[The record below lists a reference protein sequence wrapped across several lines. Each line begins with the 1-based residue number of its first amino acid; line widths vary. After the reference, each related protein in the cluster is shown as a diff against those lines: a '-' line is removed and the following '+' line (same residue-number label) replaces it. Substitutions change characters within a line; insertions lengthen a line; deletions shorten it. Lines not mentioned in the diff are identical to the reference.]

1 MSTIEEAEARAQAAE
16 ARAIVLEKE
25 NAELKAAVA
34 KLTAQLG
41 VVGDQPEQAVGD
53 QPEEAEPPKADE
65 AAREAM
71 LNYWQSQSGGDGL
84 LGPTV
89 EAMMLDEGAAK
100 IDQAERPEIM
110 GMLPPLKGLDVIEMG
125 AGIGRMTGELAVH
138 AKSVVACD
146 FVDVSIKAN
155 EATHAHLGN
164 CEFLCADATKM
175 DRPDESLDVVFS
187 NWLLMYFTDAEVD
200 ELFAKSLRWLRP
212 GGYLFFR
219 ESCFHQSGNAKRNE
233 NPTEYRSPGQYHQ
246 MATDQLQLL
255 NSGGPPSSPSRR
267 VKHQLQ
273 AGGGCYVFELVSQKA
288 LQSYIELK
296 GNHNQIAWL
305 FQKRETTFS
314 RAPTRGAV
322 IQTFLDT
329 QRYTTEA
336 IKIYER
342 MYGQGKA
349 EGYVSVGGP
358 ETTSELVG
366 SLALQPGERV
376 LDVGC
381 GIGGG
386 WQQNAYDFQ
395 VQVVGV
401 DLSVNMINLA
411 LDLRVRVAKNQDV
424 EKRKLCDV
432 GFEVSDILTREFED
446 ASFDVIYSRDAL
458 LHIEQ
463 KDKTALF
470 ERLFRWLKPGGRLLI
485 TDYCRAAEE
494 VELSA
499 DFSSYITGR
508 GYSLLDPTKY
518 SMMLSAAGFSDIVA
532 EDRTKQMVTCL
543 QKELDSIRE
552 PSATEAFERD
562 FGTGDLQQ
570 LTTSWEDKL
579 KWAAAGEFKWGLLK
593 ATKP

>member
-1 MSTIEEAEARAQAAE
+1 MPTIEEVEARAEAAE
-16 ARAIVLEKE
+16 ARVIALEKE
-25 NAELKAAVA
+25 NAELKAELA
-34 KLTAQLG
+34 KLTAQMD
-41 VVGDQPEQAVGD
+41 VAGD
-53 QPEEAEPPKADE
+53 QPEEGEAPKGDD

-71 LNYWQSQSGGDGL
+71 LKYWESQSGGDGL

-110 GMLPPLKGLDVIEMG
+110 SMLPPLEGLDLIEMG
-125 AGIGRMTGELAVH
+125 AGIGRMTGELAAR

-155 EATHAHLGN
+155 EAKHSHLGN

-175 DRPDESLDVVFS
+175 DRPAESLDVVFS

-200 ELFAKSLRWLRP
+200 DLFAKALRWLRP

-233 NPTEYRSPGQYHQ
+233 NPTQYRSPGQYHK

-255 NSGGPPSSPSRR
+255 SSGGTPSSPSRN
-267 VKHQLQ
+267 VKQQLKS
-273 AGGGCYVFELVSQKA
+273 GGGCYVFELVTQKA

-342 MYGQGKA
+342 MYGRGKA
-349 EGYVSVGGP
+349 EGYISCGGP
-358 ETTSELVG
+358 ESTTELVG

-432 GFEVSDILTREFED
+432 GFEVADILTREFED

-458 LHIEQ
+458 LHIDQEH
-463 KDKTALF
+463 KAEVF

-485 TDYCRAAEE
+485 TDYCCAPED
-494 VELSA
+494 VKPSA
-499 DFSSYITGR
+499 SFSSYFTGR
-508 GYSLLDPTKY
+508 GYSLLDVTKY
-518 SMMLSAAGFSDIVA
+518 GTMLSAAGFSDVVT
-532 EDRTKQMVTCL
+532 EDRTEQMVTFMEN
-543 QKELDSIRE
+543 ELESIRE

-562 FGTGDLQQ
+562 FGAGDLKL

-579 KWAAAGEFKWGLLK
+579 NWAAAGEFKWGLFK

>member
-1 MSTIEEAEARAQAAE
+1 MSTVDEVEARAQAAE
-16 ARAIVLEKE
+16 ARVITLEQE
-25 NAELKAAVA
+25 NAELKAMVA
-34 KLTAQLG
+34 KLTAQLSAIG
-41 VVGDQPEQAVGD
+41 APD
-53 QPEEAEPPKADE
+53 QPEEAEPPKGDDAS
-65 AAREAM
+65 RQAM
-71 LNYWQSQSGGDGL
+71 LKYWESQSGGDGL

-110 GMLPPLKGLDVIEMG
+110 GMLPPLEGLDLIEMG
-125 AGIGRMTGELAVH
+125 AGIGRITAELVTR
-138 AKSVVACD
+138 AKSVIACD
-146 FVDVSIKAN
+146 FVETSIRAN
-155 EATHAHLGN
+155 EAKHAHLGN

-200 ELFAKSLRWLRP
+200 ELFAKALRWLRP

-219 ESCFHQSGNAKRNE
+219 ESCFHQSGNAKRDE
-233 NPTEYRSPGQYHQ
+233 NPTQYRSPGQYHK
-246 MATDQLQLL
+246 MAVDQLQLL
-255 NSGGPPSSPSRR
+255 DSRGSAASPSSR

-273 AGGGCYVFELVSQKA
+273 AGGGCYVFELVTQKA

-358 ETTSELVG
+358 DTATELVG

-386 WQQNAYDFQ
+386 WQQNAYDYQ
-395 VQVVGV
+395 VQVVGI

-432 GFEVSDILTREFED
+432 AFEVADIMTRDFED

-458 LHIEQ
+458 LHIGTEN
-463 KDKTALF
+463 KAALF
-470 ERLFRWLKPGGRLLI
+470 ARLFRWLKPGGRLLI
-485 TDYCRAAEE
+485 TDYCRAPEE

-499 DFSSYITGR
+499 SFSSYINR
-508 GYSLLDPTKY
+508 RNYSLLDPTKY
-518 SMMLSAAGFSDIVA
+518 GAMLSAAGFSDVVA
-532 EDRTKQMVTCL
+532 EDRTEQMVTCL
-543 QKELDSIRE
+543 QKELDSIRDS
-552 PSATEAFERD
+552 SASEAFERD
-562 FGTGDLQQ
+562 FGGEDLKQ
-570 LTTSWEDKL
+570 LIASWEDKL
-579 KWAAAGEFKWGLLK
+579 KWAGRGEFKWGLLK
-593 ATKP
+593 AAKP

>member
-1 MSTIEEAEARAQAAE
+1 MSALDEVEARAQAAE
-16 ARAIVLEKE
+16 ARVITLEQE
-25 NAELKAAVA
+25 NAELKALVA
-34 KLTAQLG
+34 NLTAQLSVIG
-41 VVGDQPEQAVGD
+41 APD
-53 QPEEAEPPKADE
+53 QPEEAEPPKGDD
-65 AAREAM
+65 AARQAM
-71 LNYWQSQSGGDGL
+71 LKYWESQSGGDGL

-110 GMLPPLKGLDVIEMG
+110 SMLPPLEGLDVIEMG
-125 AGIGRMTGELAVH
+125 AGIGRITAELVTR
-138 AKSVVACD
+138 AKSVIACD
-146 FVDVSIKAN
+146 FVETSIRAN
-155 EATHAHLGN
+155 EAKHAHLGN

-200 ELFAKSLRWLRP
+200 ELFAKALRWLRP

-219 ESCFHQSGNAKRNE
+219 ESCFHQSGNAKRDE
-233 NPTEYRSPGQYHQ
+233 NPTQYRSPGQYHK

-255 NSGGPPSSPSRR
+255 NSGGSPASPSRR
-267 VKHQLQ
+267 VKQQLQ
-273 AGGGCYVFELVSQKA
+273 AGGGCYVFELVTQKA

-305 FQKRETTFS
+305 FQKRETTFN

-358 ETTSELVG
+358 ETTTELVG

-386 WQQNAYDFQ
+386 WQQNAYNYQ
-395 VQVVGV
+395 VRVVGI

-411 LDLRVRVAKNQDV
+411 LDLRVRVAKNQDM

-432 GFEVSDILTREFED
+432 AFEVADILTRDFED

-458 LHIEQ
+458 LHIDPEN
-463 KDKTALF
+463 KAALF
-470 ERLFRWLKPGGRLLI
+470 ARLFRWLKPGGRLLI
-485 TDYCRAAEE
+485 TDYCCAPEE

-499 DFSSYITGR
+499 SFSAYINR
-508 GYSLLDPTKY
+508 RSYSLLDPTKY
-518 SMMLSAAGFSDIVA
+518 AATLSAAGFSDVVA
-532 EDRTKQMVTCL
+532 EDRTEQMVTSL
-543 QKELDSIRE
+543 QKELDTIRD
-552 PSATEAFERD
+552 PSASEAFERD
-562 FGTGDLQQ
+562 FGAGDLKQ
-570 LTTSWEDKL
+570 LIASWEDKL
-579 KWAAAGEFKWGLLK
+579 KWAGRGEFKWGLLR